1 MKNLFGSED
10 KVKERKVKMPMDFK
24 DDLLEYESTN
34 KMQFDAPKMKTK
46 IKKVKTEG
54 IKKKNN
60 DENSLF

>member
-10 KVKERKVKMPMDFK
+10 KIKERKVKMPMDFE
-24 DDLLEYESTN
+24 DDSLEYDSTN
-34 KMQFDAPKMKTK
+34 KMEFGPPKMKTK

>member
-1 MKNLFGSED
+1 MKNLFGRED
-10 KVKERKVKMPMDFK
+10 KVKKRKVKMPMDFK

-34 KMQFDAPKMKTK
+34 KMQFDAPKMKIQ

-60 DENSLF
+60 NENSLF